1 MKTENRKQKHLTLED
16 RIVIE
21 TGLTAGRSMRSIA
34 IELEK
39 DPSTISKEVKKRRTH
54 LERNTFN
61 DSPNQCALVKECHRK
76 NVCDSGAVTCQRR
89 ECRRCSRCNS
99 RCPDFI
105 RRDYH
110 CPKLDKA
117 PFVCNACKRKSG
129 CRLQKA
135 YYRAA
140 KANSDYRTDLVET
153 RRGINIAE
161 EDLLRLDGIISPLI
175 RQGQTPYMI
184 LKAHPEI
191 NLSEKTIYN
200 YIDSGALSVKNIDLP
215 RKVKYKI
222 RRSSKDKCEPT
233 NTEIYEGRTYQDF
246 IDYMKKNPD
255 TRVVEMD
262 TVIGCEGSRKVLL
275 TFHFNPFE
283 LMMAYIMDSKEADN
297 VKAVFDQIEESIGD
311 DLFNKVFSLIL
322 TDRGGE
328 FQRPD
333 ELEVDSDGIVRTSL
347 YYCDPMC
354 SWQKPHCEKNH
365 DYIRRICPKGSSFD
379 ELSQDD
385 IDLMMSHI
393 NSTPRESLGG
403 CTPLEMA
410 QRTLPKKLLK
420 YFALQRIAPDDIT
433 LTPNLMKLK
442 D

>member
-1 MKTENRKQKHLTLED
+1 MKTDTRKQKHLTLDD
-16 RIVIE
+16 RVVIE
-21 TGLTAGRSMRSIA
+21 TGLTAGKSMRTIA
-34 IELEK
+34 LELGK

-61 DSPNQCALVKECHRK
+61 DSSNQCALSKECHRK
-76 NVCDSGAVTCQRR
+76 NICNSGAVTCQRR

-99 RCPDFI
+99 LCPDFVK
-105 RRDYH
+105 RDYR
-110 CPKLDKA
+110 CSKLEKA

-129 CRLQKA
+129 CKLKKA

-140 KANSDYRTDLVET
+140 KANNDYRTDLVES
-153 RRGINIAE
+153 RRGINITD
-161 EDLLRLDGIISPLI
+161 EDLLRLDRIVSPLI

-200 YIDSGALSVKNIDLP
+200 YIESGALSVKNIDLP

-222 RRSSKDKCEPT
+222 RKTNNDKHESL
-233 NTEIYEGRTYQDF
+233 NAEIYEGRTYKDF
-246 IDYMKKNPD
+246 LDYMKENPD

-262 TVIGCEGSRKVLL
+262 TVIGCEGSHKVLL
-275 TFHFNPFE
+275 TLHFNPFE
-283 LMMAYIMDSKEADN
+283 FMMAYIMDSKEADN
-297 VKAVFDQIEESIGD
+297 VKAVFDHIEDSIGD
-311 DLFNKVFSLIL
+311 ILFNKVFSLIL

-333 ELEVDSDGIVRTSL
+333 ELEVDSDGVIRTSI

-365 DYIRRICPKGSSFD
+365 QYIRRICPKGSTFD
-379 ELSQDD
+379 EFTQDD

-403 CTPLEMA
+403 KTPLELALMMLP
-410 QRTLPKKLLK
+410 REFMDRFNLKRIPSDNVTLTPKLLK
-420 YFALQRIAPDDIT
+420 Q
-433 LTPNLMKLK
+433 KG
-442 D
+442 